1 MGRRFGQYE
10 LEGLIGRG
18 GMAEVYRAVQ
28 IEGPRAGRHVAIKR
42 LLPKLERDPDYVRLF
57 MGEAEL
63 SRRLKH
69 PNIVEVLEAGTVAGE
84 YFMAME
90 YVDGRDLGAIL
101 RRCQERG
108 ILLPVDFAI
117 FLGVTLLEALS
128 FAHAAPGD
136 DGRPLGIVHCDVSP
150 SNLFVSKVGEIKLGD
165 FGIARAKTVE
175 PRSGELHGKVHYLS
189 PEVLA
194 GTVDRRVDLW
204 AAAVTLYQ
212 SLVNERPFTG
222 KNAEEIALSIL
233 GAAPRPLRERRLGI
247 PEALDAAVMR
257 ALARDP
263 AERYPSAAHFALAL
277 RPHYDER
284 IGNPMAIAAVV
295 RGLFGA

>member
-1 MGRRFGQYE
+1 MGRPFGHYE
-10 LEGLIGRG
+10 LEALVGRG
-18 GMAEVYRAVQ
+18 GMAEVYRAV
-28 IEGPRAGRHVAIKR
+28 EVDGPLAGRRVAIKR
-42 LLPKLERDPDYVRLF
+42 LSPKLEHDPDYIKLF

-63 SRRLKH
+63 SRRLRH
-69 PNIVEVLEAGTVAGE
+69 PNIVEVIEAGTVEGE

-90 YVDGRDLGAIL
+90 YVDGRDLGLIL
-101 RRCQERG
+101 RRCQERQ
-108 ILLPVDFAI
+108 ILLPVDFSV
-117 FLGVTLLEALS
+117 FLGMTLLEALS
-128 FAHAAPGD
+128 YAHAAPGD
-136 DGRPLGIVHCDVSP
+136 DGRPLGVVHCDVSP
-150 SNLFVSKVGEIKLGD
+150 SNLFISRVGEIKLGD

-189 PEVLA
+189 PEVLE
-194 GTVDRRVDLW
+194 GTADRRVDLW

-212 SLVNERPFTG
+212 LLVNERPFTG
-222 KNAEEIALSIL
+222 KNAEEIAQAILS
-233 GAAPRPLRERRLGI
+233 AKPRPLRERRPEI

-263 AERYPSAAHFALAL
+263 ADRYPSAAHFALAL

-284 IGNPMAIAAVV
+284 IGNPLAIAAVV